1 MPNFS
6 LESGATEILLIR
18 HADAH
23 PHEHASPTTHADLP
37 LSEKGREQAALL
49 GARYATQRIDAIIS
63 SPLQRTKQTAEALAK
78 GHSLDIV
85 YDDRLREVHIGD
97 GSVAYDLAS
106 LAKIAIEYG
115 GWSHLPGAEPSV
127 SIRERMGSAMTE
139 FAETY
144 AGSRIA
150 VVSHAGTI
158 NACIADFLGLKRDF
172 FFPAGNTSVSTIR
185 AHDGLRMIVTLNDT
199 AHLQMAMPRGA

>member
-1 MPNFS
+1 MPDFS
-6 LESGATEILLIR
+6 LESGAVEMLLIR

-23 PHEHASPTTHADLP
+23 PSEHASPTTHADLP

-49 GARYATQRIDAIIS
+49 GARYASQRIDAIVA
-63 SPLQRTKQTAEALAK
+63 SPLQRTKQTAEALVAAH
-78 GHSLDIV
+78 GLTIV

-106 LAKIAIEYG
+106 LAKIAVEYG
-115 GWSHLPGAEPSV
+115 GWSHLPGAEPSA
-127 SIRERMGSAMTE
+127 SIRERMRSAIEE
-139 FAETY
+139 FAQTY

-185 AHDGLRMIVTLNDT
+185 AHEGLRMIVTLNDT
-199 AHLQMAMPRGA
+199 AHLQMAMPHGA